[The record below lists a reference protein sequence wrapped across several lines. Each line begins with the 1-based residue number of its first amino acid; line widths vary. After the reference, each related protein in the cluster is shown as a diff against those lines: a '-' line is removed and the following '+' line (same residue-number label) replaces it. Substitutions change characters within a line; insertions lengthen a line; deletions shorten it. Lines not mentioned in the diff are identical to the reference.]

1 MRKYFGTD
9 GIRFIYNDDIH
20 NMLKKLANSLTTLK
34 AKQII
39 IGRDTRSSS
48 LDILKTLEEH
58 IPTTIKIKYVDEIS
72 TPGICFLS
80 LQEKCLGLIITASHN
95 DYTYNGIKIF
105 NKGLKLKDEE
115 ISMLEDEMD
124 KVNDFKFYKNKL
136 HSSLELKEDYIS
148 FLLSFI
154 TPSKFK
160 MAFDAGN
167 GATSSYIERVAIRLN
182 TNNHVI
188 NNTPNG
194 TNINEGVGALY
205 PHVVQE
211 YIRKNNLDYGFCFD
225 GDADRV
231 LLVDKDN
238 IYRGDQLLYLLSNH
252 LELNKNT
259 IVITPYSNKGLK
271 DSLSNKNI
279 KAHIV
284 PPGDENILS
293 YLLEHKLS
301 LGGEDAG
308 HIIIPDL
315 LPTGDGLLNAIII
328 SNILNKL
335 DLKKEFKSYYSYPN
349 KIINL
354 KIKNKNIVNNHY
366 INACMRAHEHAWG
379 SDLEVFM
386 RMSGTENVLRLYAC
400 HKSSVVVDMVLN
412 KLVTA
417 IKVIDNNIYT
427 TSIDSLSIDEYSTF
441 GNNVII
447 EGNTIIKNSKIDDNV
462 SITSSIT
469 SDSTISSNCIIGPF
483 AHIHKKSFIGKYN
496 RIGNYTEI
504 KNSILGHN
512 TKAAH
517 LTYIGDAFVGSNVNF
532 GCGSIIVNYDGKNKT
547 QSVINDGAFI
557 GSNVNIIS
565 PLIVGKNCFIAA
577 GTTLTKSTPDNSFI
591 IGRVRETTIENKALE
606 MPYYLKNKSD

>member
-9 GIRFIYNDDIH
+9 GIRFIYSNEVH
-20 NMLKKLANSLTTLK
+20 NTIKRLANSLSILK

-39 IGRDTRSSS
+39 IGIDTRSSS
-48 LDILKTLEEH
+48 LEILNIFKEY
-58 IPTTIKIKYVDEIS
+58 IPSNIKIRYVEEIS

-95 DYTYNGIKIF
+95 DHTYNGIKIF
-105 NKGLKLKDEE
+105 NKGFKLKDEE
-115 ISMLEDEMD
+115 INLLEEEMD
-124 KVNDFKFYKNKL
+124 KITSFTTYKNKL
-136 HSSLELKEDYIS
+136 ISSFELKERYIS

-154 TPSKFK
+154 KPSNLKI
-160 MAFDAGN
+160 AFDAGN
-167 GATSSYIERVAIRLN
+167 GATSSYLERIAITLN
-182 TNNHVI
+182 KDNHVI
-188 NNTPNG
+188 NNIPNG

-205 PHVVQE
+205 PNVVQD
-211 YIRKNNLDYGFCFD
+211 YVIQNNLDYGFCFD

-231 LLVDKDN
+231 ILVDKDN

-279 KAHIV
+279 KTQIV

-308 HIIIPDL
+308 HIIIPEL

-328 SNILNKL
+328 SNILNNSN
-335 DLKKEFKSYYSYPN
+335 LKEEYKDYLHYPS
-349 KIINL
+349 KTINL
-354 KIKNKNIVNNHY
+354 KIKNKDIINNHY
-366 INACMRAHEHAWG
+366 INACMRAHEHAFG
-379 SDLEVFM
+379 NDLEVFM
-386 RMSGTENVLRLYAC
+386 RMSGTENVLRVYAC
-400 HKSSVVVDMVLN
+400 HKSNTVINFVLK
-412 KLVTA
+412 KLITA
-417 IKVIDNNIYT
+417 IKVFDNNII
-427 TSIDSLSIDEYSTF
+427 TSSLDNLEIDEKSIF
-441 GNNVII
+441 GNNVTI
-447 EGNTIIKNSKIDDNV
+447 EGNTIIKNSKIDSDV
-462 SITSSIT
+462 SISSSYI
-469 SDSTISSNCIIGPF
+469 SDSTISDNCVIGPY
-483 AHIHKKSFIGKYN
+483 AHIHKKSFIGKNN
-496 RIGNYTEI
+496 RIGNYTEV
-504 KNSILGHN
+504 KNSITGHN

-565 PLIVGKNCFIAA
+565 PLVVGKNCFIAA
-577 GTTLTKSTPDNSFI
+577 GTTLTKSTKDNSFI
-591 IGRVRETTIENKALE
+591 IGRNKETIKEDKALD
-606 MPYYLKNKSD
+606 MPYYKNKKPL